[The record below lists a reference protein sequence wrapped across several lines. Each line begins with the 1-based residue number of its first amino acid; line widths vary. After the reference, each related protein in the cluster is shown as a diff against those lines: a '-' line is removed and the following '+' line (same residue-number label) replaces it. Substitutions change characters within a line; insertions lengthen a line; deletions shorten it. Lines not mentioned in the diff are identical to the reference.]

1 MAQRDYLV
9 RQLETFMRGLARAVL
24 LREAQREVTAAL
36 VLDDLSERF
45 LGVRATELAT
55 LTYRALTSRI
65 AVGGEGDLDRRLMAA
80 DVLDET
86 ALLMEAEGRSEAA
99 LPVYALSFRLL
110 AEIGESRGGGAVEGR
125 EGRLDRAASRL
136 LRADLDRDTLI
147 LLWRHQ
153 LRMGRYAAAEDILFP
168 LLEAA
173 VEGGRQGEAAVEG
186 GRQGSRLVA
195 EGVEA
200 YEALLERSDADL
212 ESGGLPRDEVLE
224 SLEELRARRSRHL
237 HPPLSPG

>member
-1 MAQRDYLV
+1 MVQRDYLV
-9 RQLETFMRGLARAVL
+9 RQLETFMRGLAQAVL

-45 LGVRATELAT
+45 LGVRATELAA
-55 LTYRALTSRI
+55 LSYRALAARI
-65 AVGGEGDLDRRLMAA
+65 AVGDEGDLDRRLIAA
-80 DVLDET
+80 DLLDET

-99 LPVYALSFRLL
+99 LSVYALSFRLL
-110 AEIGESRGGGAVEGR
+110 AEIGESRGRGAVEER
-125 EGRLDRAASRL
+125 EGRLDRAASRI
-136 LRADLDRDTLI
+136 LRADLDRDTLV

-173 VEGGRQGEAAVEG
+173 VEGGRQGHG
-186 GRQGSRLVA
+186 LVA
-195 EGVEA
+195 AGVEA

-224 SLEELRARRSRHL
+224 SLEELRARRSGHL
-237 HPPLSPG
+237 PPPLPPG

>member
-1 MAQRDYLV
+1 MVQRDYLV
-9 RQLETFMRGLARAVL
+9 RQLETFMRGLAQAIL

-55 LTYRALTSRI
+55 LSYRALAARI
-65 AVGGEGDLDRRLMAA
+65 AVGGDGDLDRRLIAA

-99 LPVYALSFRLL
+99 LSVYALSFRLL
-110 AEIGESRGGGAVEGR
+110 AEIGESRGSGAVEGR
-125 EGRLDRAASRL
+125 EGRLDRAASRI

-173 VEGGRQGEAAVEG
+173 IEGGRQGRE
-186 GRQGSRLVA
+186 LVA
-195 EGVEA
+195 AGVQA

-237 HPPLSPG
+237 HPPLPPG